1 MSLLS
6 DVKLALRLT
15 TDAYDS
21 EIDLLIDAGIRDL
34 GFADVVTTAAEVAL
48 DPTLLRAVISYCRLN
63 FGTPD
68 PSDYDRMKKA
78 YDEQKAQLQSATGY
92 GIPEPEV

>member
-21 EIDLLIDAGIRDL
+21 EIGLLIDAGIRDL

-68 PSDYDRMKKA
+68 PSDYDRMKA
-78 YDEQKAQLQSATGY
+78 SYDEQKAQLQSATGY
-92 GIPEPEV
+92 GLPEV

>member
-34 GFADVVTTAAEVAL
+34 GFADVVTTEAEVEL

-68 PSDYDRMKKA
+68 PSDYDRMKA
-78 YDEQKAQLQSATGY
+78 SYDEQKAQLSMATGY
-92 GIPEPEV
+92 TRWTGQT

>member
-21 EIDLLIDAGIRDL
+21 EIDLLVDAGIRDL
-34 GFADVVTTAAEVAL
+34 GFADVITTRAEVEL
-48 DPTLLRAVISYCRLN
+48 DPTLLRA
-63 FGTPD
+63 T
-68 PSDYDRMKKA
+68 
-78 YDEQKAQLQSATGY
+78 Q
-92 GIPEPEV
+92 

>member
-15 TDAYDS
+15 TNSYDS
-21 EIDLLIDAGIRDL
+21 EINQLIDAGIQDL
-34 GFADVVTTAAEVAL
+34 GFADVVTTAAEVEL
-48 DPTLLRAVISYCRLN
+48 DPILLRAVISYCRLN
-63 FGTPD
+63 FGSPD
-68 PSDYDRMKKA
+68 PSDYDRMKSS

-92 GIPEPEV
+92 GLSEV